1 MDGQNKE
8 KPKEENKDES
18 KEAKGGLLSKKGK
31 KKKSVNWDW
40 KNLEENDIQRKLH
53 PVTMKIDEPKTPYTP
68 YEEGDD
74 DYFNKLNEVNKTKP
88 TEDILAQVNNILEKM
103 PEKKDEVAD
112 LIEIEVVEKDGT
124 VVKKL
129 VKNDNKDDKEFQEK
143 KKRAYHNEFAKAKE
157 FMMKHKDEDD
167 AEEELIKKTMEN
179 TLANKYVGFIDKQK
193 EEEKKKNK

>member
-1 MDGQNKE
+1 MEGENKE
-8 KPKEENKDES
+8 QQKEEKKDHT
-18 KEAKGGLLSKKGK
+18 KEEKGGILCKKAK

-103 PEKKDEVAD
+103 PEKKDDVAD

-129 VKNDNKDDKEFQEK
+129 VRNDNKEDKEFQEK

-179 TLANKYVGFIDKQK
+179 TLANKYVGFIDKKK
-193 EEEKKKNK
+193 EEEKK

>member
-1 MDGQNKE
+1 MEGQNKE
-8 KPKEENKDES
+8 DPKEENKDHPQET
-18 KEAKGGLLSKKGK
+18 KGGLLHRKEK

-103 PEKKDEVAD
+103 PEKKDEEAD

-124 VVKKL
+124 VVKRL
-129 VKNDNKDDKEFQEK
+129 VKNENKEDKEFQEK

-179 TLANKYVGFIDKQK
+179 TLANKYVGFIDKKK
-193 EEEKKKNK
+193 EEEKK

>member
-1 MDGQNKE
+1 MEGQSKE
-8 KPKEENKDES
+8 EAKEENKEQP
-18 KEAKGGLLSKKGK
+18 KEEKGGILSKKGK

-74 DYFNKLNEVNKTKP
+74 EYFNKLNEVNKTKP

-103 PEKKDEVAD
+103 PEKKDDED
-112 LIEIEVVEKDGT
+112 ELIEIEVVEKDGT

-129 VKNDNKDDKEFQEK
+129 VKNDNKEDKEFQEK

-167 AEEELIKKTMEN
+167 AEEDLIKKTMEN

-193 EEEKKKNK
+193 EEKK

>member
-1 MDGQNKE
+1 
-8 KPKEENKDES
+8 
-18 KEAKGGLLSKKGK
+18 
-31 KKKSVNWDW
+31 
-40 KNLEENDIQRKLH
+40 
-53 PVTMKIDEPKTPYTP
+53 MKIDEPKTPYTP

-103 PEKKDEVAD
+103 PEKKEDED
-112 LIEIEVVEKDGT
+112 GLIEIEVVEKDGT

-129 VKNDNKDDKEFQEK
+129 VKNESKEDKEFQEK

-179 TLANKYVGFIDKQK
+179 TLANKYVGFIDKKK
-193 EEEKKKNK
+193 EEEKK

>member
-1 MDGQNKE
+1 
-8 KPKEENKDES
+8 
-18 KEAKGGLLSKKGK
+18 
-31 KKKSVNWDW
+31 
-40 KNLEENDIQRKLH
+40 
-53 PVTMKIDEPKTPYTP
+53 MKIDEPKTPYTP

-103 PEKKDEVAD
+103 PEKKDEEAD

-129 VKNDNKDDKEFQEK
+129 VKNENKEDKEFQEK

-179 TLANKYVGFIDKQK
+179 TLANKYVGFIDKKK
-193 EEEKKKNK
+193 EEEKNK

>member
-1 MDGQNKE
+1 MDGHNKE
-8 KPKEENKDES
+8 EPKEENKDES

-103 PEKKDEVAD
+103 PEKKDEEAD

-129 VKNDNKDDKEFQEK
+129 VRNENKVDKEFQEK
-143 KKRAYHNEFAKAKE
+143 KKKAYHNEFAKAKE
-157 FMMKHKDEDD
+157 FMLKHKDEDD

-179 TLANKYVGFIDKQK
+179 TLANKYVGFIDKKK
-193 EEEKKKNK
+193 EEEKK

>member
-1 MDGQNKE
+1 MEGENKE
-8 KPKEENKDES
+8 DPKEENKGEP
-18 KEAKGGLLSKKGK
+18 KEAKGGILCKKGK

-103 PEKKDEVAD
+103 PEKKDDVAD

-129 VKNDNKDDKEFQEK
+129 VRNDNKEDKEFQEK

-193 EEEKKKNK
+193 EEEEKKNK

>member
-1 MDGQNKE
+1 MEGDKKE
-8 KPKEENKDES
+8 EPKEEHPHEN
-18 KEAKGGLLSKKGK
+18 KGGILSKKAK

-103 PEKKDEVAD
+103 PEKKDDEDD

-129 VKNDNKDDKEFQEK
+129 VKNENKVDKEFQEK

-193 EEEKKKNK
+193 EGEKKNQ